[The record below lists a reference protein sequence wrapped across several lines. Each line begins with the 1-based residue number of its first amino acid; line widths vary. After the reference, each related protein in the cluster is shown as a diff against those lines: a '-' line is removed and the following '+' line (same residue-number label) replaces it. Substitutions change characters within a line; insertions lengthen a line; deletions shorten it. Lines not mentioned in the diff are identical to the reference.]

1 MNGST
6 VRKGL
11 LIIALELALFG
22 PALLGVPKIDRGV
35 VSTHNYWAQT
45 GLSDQELLKLLKNE
59 NCYSSSELFL
69 ACVNSISSMAERY
82 RLVLNLE
89 GHLVEASSQEIKLR
103 LTEKSELELWRA
115 QFDHKKEI
123 SLPVSFI
130 QLWQLLDKKYIQAE
144 ERSAVIGL
152 GINGFLSVFKDPHTY
167 LIPLKMYEEV
177 IANSEAKNTGLGI
190 LSRREPDH
198 IFVRKVFE
206 GSSAA
211 DAGLLRGDRILEINK
226 KPIQT
231 MTPLEVS
238 ESLRMKDIFK
248 IHLLVLRNG
257 ETFRTTAQR
266 KEALSSK
273 SVAGKMIDASV
284 GAGLITIHKFAKN
297 TCQQTRD
304 QIIALKEQNLRGLV
318 LDLRDNPGGQVEE
331 ASCVLGLFVEPGTF
345 LFETRYKDPAQPADR
360 YVAEGELLFKGSLAV
375 LINSGSASAAE
386 IVAGVLKDLGR
397 ATLVGERSF
406 GKGSF
411 QDGRIWGANKNLVL
425 FETAGLYYF
434 PSGWT
439 PQLVGLEPD
448 LPVQV
453 DTHASLREEDLYLN
467 PIRPLDIWTG
477 PQSLA
482 WFYERKCDAIS
493 DNWSALLTVGQ
504 DQQLERAT
512 QWLSCGGGRNDRNG
526 SL

>member
-1 MNGST
+1 MTGST

-22 PALLGVPKIDRGV
+22 PALLGVPKIDRGFV
-35 VSTHNYWAQT
+35 PTHNYWAET
-45 GLSDQELLKLLKNE
+45 GLSDQELLKLLKTE
-59 NCYSSSELFL
+59 NCYSSPDLFL
-69 ACVNSISSMAERY
+69 ACVNSISSMAEKY

-89 GHLVEASSQEIKLR
+89 GQLIEASPSEIQSR
-103 LTEKSELELWRA
+103 LTEKSELQQWQAKFEG
-115 QFDHKKEI
+115 HKEV
-123 SLPVSFI
+123 SLPISFT
-130 QLWQLLDKKYIQAE
+130 QLWQLLDENYIAADQ
-144 ERSAVIGL
+144 RSAVIGL

-177 IANSEAKNTGLGI
+177 ISNSEAKNTGLGI
-190 LSRREPDH
+190 LSRREADH

-206 GSSAA
+206 GTSAA
-211 DAGLLRGDRILEINK
+211 DAGLRRGDRILEINK
-226 KPIQT
+226 KPIHK
-231 MTPLEVS
+231 MTPLEVT
-238 ESLRMKDIFK
+238 ESLRMKESFK
-248 IHLLVLRNG
+248 IHFLVSRDG
-257 ETFRTTAQR
+257 AEFRTTAQR
-266 KEALSSK
+266 KEVVSTQ
-273 SVAGKMIDASV
+273 SVQAKMMDTSV
-284 GAGLITIHKFAKN
+284 GAGLLTIHKFAKN
-297 TCQQTRD
+297 TCEQTRNKL
-304 QIIALKEQNLRGLV
+304 IELKEQNLRGLV

-331 ASCVLGLFVEPGTF
+331 ASCVLSLFVEPGTF
-345 LFETRYKDPAQPADR
+345 LFETRYKDPAQPADQ
-360 YVAEGELLFKGSLAV
+360 YVAEGEQIFRGSIAV

-411 QDGRIWGANKNLVL
+411 QDGRIWGANKNLAL

-453 DTHASLREEDLYLN
+453 DTQASLREEDLYLN

-482 WFYERKCDAIS
+482 WFIERNCDFGVS
-493 DNWSALLTVGQ
+493 DWTSALSMTS
-504 DQQLERAT
+504 DRQLEKAK
-512 QWLSCGGGRNDRNG
+512 QWLNCGGQNDRNG